1 MSGKERK
8 REWWT
13 LLCSLFTPHEER
25 TTADIRPDPAS
36 SSDQPCDLDLPQPKL
51 PPPLPNV
58 LLSVD
63 FSRIL
68 SGQLKGPPSFLAIW
82 GKGWGGGGR
91 WTYPPPPKLS
101 INTFHWRLHGLAK
114 SSFSAVSHL
123 LLFHSLC
130 MWPTV
135 NISICLDYIRF
146 LYIHFHQLCH
156 NQSYRSSV

>member
-1 MSGKERK
+1 MMNFTLQSFHTSW
-8 REWWT
+8 RENHSRHTAWSSFLLWPAVWPRSSTTQAPTPPSECASICWFLPHPKWT
-13 LLCSLFTPHEER
+13 VER
-25 TTADIRPDPAS
+25 TSIF
-36 SSDQPCDLDLPQPKL
+36 PCHMREG
-51 PPPLPNV
+51 V
-58 LLSVD
+58 
-63 FSRIL
+63 
-68 SGQLKGPPSFLAIW
+68 
-82 GKGWGGGGR
+82 GGGGR